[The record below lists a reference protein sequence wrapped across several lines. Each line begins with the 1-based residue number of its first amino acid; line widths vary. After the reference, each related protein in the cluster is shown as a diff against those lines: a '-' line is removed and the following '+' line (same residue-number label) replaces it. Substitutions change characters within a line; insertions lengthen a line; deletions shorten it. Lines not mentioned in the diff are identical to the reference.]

1 MVWNEDLAKL
11 KRQLKDQGAEPP
23 RPAPAPKP
31 QLPPAPSLRDED
43 EVFLSAMGRPRSAP
57 GPGAEQVVAEG
68 AEPPALDRPS
78 GPGPEDFQ
86 SAMAQLGGV
95 KGLPQPSLAHAPA
108 SPAPF
113 AQARPEGPDCGPGGE
128 VPPAPGPSAGML
140 ARPTHLPPDAEPEAE
155 TVDIPPP
162 PPQGIRPRPGPL
174 LIQLAAGMAVEVD
187 ASLDLR
193 SHSVADAKERIRER
207 IADGLAMGWRTL
219 HVQLGPSEAL
229 KQGFLAFLAS
239 PSANSVQRYAQ
250 APVPMG
256 GPQAWILYLGVPS
269 G

>member
-11 KRQLKDQGAEPP
+11 KQQMKDQGVEPP
-23 RPAPAPKP
+23 SPPPVPRP
-31 QLPPAPSLRDED
+31 QPPSVPPSSLRDED
-43 EVFLSAMGRPRSAP
+43 EVFLSAMGRPRPAP
-57 GPGAEQVVAEG
+57 VPEGGRDPVRGVETPLAERL
-68 AEPPALDRPS
+68 P
-78 GPGPEDFQ
+78 GPGPEEFQ
-86 SAMAQLGGV
+86 AAMAQLGGL
-95 KGLPQPSLAHAPA
+95 KGLAPTPAAQVVQAPA
-108 SPAPF
+108 PDPKSEALPAPVLS
-113 AQARPEGPDCGPGGE
+113 P
-128 VPPAPGPSAGML
+128 GML

-193 SHSVADAKERIRER
+193 SHSVTDAKERIRER

>member
-11 KRQLKDQGAEPP
+11 KQQLKDEGAEPARPAAAP
-23 RPAPAPKP
+23 RPQPPSAAP
-31 QLPPAPSLRDED
+31 PSLRDED
-43 EVFLSAMGRPRSAP
+43 EVFLSAMGRPRPAP
-57 GPGAEQVVAEG
+57 GLEGVQVAPGG
-68 AEPPALDRPS
+68 AEPPAVDRAPD
-78 GPGPEDFQ
+78 PGPEDFQ

-95 KGLPQPSLAHAPA
+95 KGLPRTPLAE
-108 SPAPF
+108 
-113 AQARPEGPDCGPGGE
+113 ARPAGTERDPDGG

-193 SHSVADAKERIRER
+193 SHSVTDAKERIRER